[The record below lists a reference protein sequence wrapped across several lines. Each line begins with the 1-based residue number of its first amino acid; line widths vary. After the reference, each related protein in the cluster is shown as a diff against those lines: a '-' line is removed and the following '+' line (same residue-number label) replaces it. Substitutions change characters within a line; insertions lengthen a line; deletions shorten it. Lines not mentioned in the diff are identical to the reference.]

1 MEAIMRVAT
10 KKGVVIFSKS
20 SCCMCYTVKILFHE
34 LGVNPLIHEL
44 DQDPEGKDMEKALM
58 RMGCNTA
65 VPAVYINGQFI
76 GSTNEIMSLHLGGSL
91 LPLVRPFQAML
102 P

>member
-1 MEAIMRVAT
+1 MEAIMRVTT

-91 LPLVRPFQAML
+91 LPLVRPYQAML

>member
-1 MEAIMRVAT
+1 MEAIIRVAT

-44 DQDPEGKDMEKALM
+44 DQDPEGKDMERALM

-76 GSTNEIMSLHLGGSL
+76 GSTSEIMSLHLGGSL
-91 LPLVRPFQAML
+91 LPLVRPYQAML